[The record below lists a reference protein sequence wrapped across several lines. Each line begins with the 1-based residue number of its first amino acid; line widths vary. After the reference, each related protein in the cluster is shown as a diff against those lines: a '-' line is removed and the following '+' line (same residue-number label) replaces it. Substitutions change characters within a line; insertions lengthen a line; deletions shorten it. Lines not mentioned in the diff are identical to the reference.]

1 MCFLRCLT
9 PPETHTHTHA
19 VIAEVNA
26 EREEGKAE
34 LKREKVSQQRV
45 KKMAIMQDGC
55 LPS

>member
-1 MCFLRCLT
+1 MCFLRCL
-9 PPETHTHTHA
+9 PPAETHTHTHA

-34 LKREKVSQQRV
+34 LKRKKVSQQRV